1 MRYTITALASD
12 EQTLALMRQN
22 LLAVGAP
29 RADIIV
35 RAGNS
40 GVSQPQVSIA
50 TSDLAASEVYHDV
63 LELAGG
69 VLVKSSEESSVH
81 EAVR

>member
-1 MRYTITALASD
+1 MRYTITALAAD
-12 EQTLALMRQN
+12 DQTLTLMRQN

-29 RADIIV
+29 RTDIIV
-35 RAGNS
+35 RAGDP
-40 GVSQPQVSIA
+40 GVSRPLVSIT
-50 TSDLAASEVYHDV
+50 TSDLEASEVYHDA

-69 VLVKSSEESSVH
+69 VLVTASEESSAY